1 MVRRSPAS
9 ANPVAF
15 TRKSILP
22 KPPQSAILILVAW
35 TWGDWNWRKLTL
47 WSGVEKGKTRGWVGR
62 GVIWD
67 VPQLSILWEFVRN
80 MLKIKSSRAFYLSKR
95 CTSKRILTI
104 YKGFAENKYY
114 KLFGHPTIF
123 ITPPPPQLPGVDSR
137 YLKQTIPLLFW
148 RVHKSDFD
156 GVTFISRVRQMVH
169 RSRVMSRVFIL
180 TRWWAP
186 VLTYGLK
193 PSNRAAARSP
203 GKLLRAVD
211 T

>member
-47 WSGVEKGKTRGWVGR
+47 WSGVEKGKTRRWVGR

-67 VPQLSILWEFVRN
+67 VPQLSILWESVRN
-80 MLKIKSSRAFYLSKR
+80 MLKTKSSRAFYLSKR

-114 KLFGHPTIF
+114 KLFRHPTIF
-123 ITPPPPQLPGVDSR
+123 ITPTSPSTSRRWFKVPQ
-137 YLKQTIPLLFW
+137 TNIPLVVLKSSQIWFW
-148 RVHKSDFD
+148 RCHVY
-156 GVTFISRVRQMVH
+156 
-169 RSRVMSRVFIL
+169 L
-180 TRWWAP
+180 TR
-186 VLTYGLK
+186 
-193 PSNRAAARSP
+193 PSNGSSSAGHRHEFLSIPMAWN
-203 GKLLRAVD
+203 LRTVPLRVHLASFYEL
-211 T
+211 

>member
-67 VPQLSILWEFVRN
+67 VPQLSILWESVRN
-80 MLKIKSSRAFYLSKR
+80 MLKTKSSRAFYLSKR

-114 KLFGHPTIF
+114 KLFRHPTIF
-123 ITPPPPQLPGVDSR
+123 ITPTSPSTSRRWFKVPQTNKQSPCGSEEFTNLILTVSRLPHASV
-137 YLKQTIPLLFW
+137 KW
-148 RVHKSDFD
+148 
-156 GVTFISRVRQMVH
+156 FIVRG
-169 RSRVMSRVFIL
+169 SSSRVFIH
-180 TRWWAP
+180 
-186 VLTYGLK
+186 TYGLK

>member
-1 MVRRSPAS
+1 M
-9 ANPVAF
+9 
-15 TRKSILP
+15 
-22 KPPQSAILILVAW
+22 QSAILILVAW

-123 ITPPPPQLPGVDSR
+123 ITPTSPSTSRGWFKVPQTNNPLVV
-137 YLKQTIPLLFW
+137 LK
-148 RVHKSDFD
+148 SFD
-156 GVTFISRVRQMVH
+156 GVTFTSRVRQMVH
-169 RSRVMSRVFIL
+169 SPRVIVTSFYPYLWPETFEPCRCAFTWQAFTSCRYITAQQPGTPWKNKVKLFQLVFTFAWL
-180 TRWWAP
+180 
-186 VLTYGLK
+186 
-193 PSNRAAARSP
+193 
-203 GKLLRAVD
+203 
-211 T
+211 

>member
-95 CTSKRILTI
+95 CTNKRILTI

-114 KLFGHPTIF
+114 KLFGHPPIF
-123 ITPPPPQLPGVDSR
+123 ITLTSPPTSR
-137 YLKQTIPLLFW
+137 CLKQTIPLWFW
-148 RVHKSDFD
+148 RVLTVSRLPHASVKW
-156 GVTFISRVRQMVH
+156 FIARGS
-169 RSRVMSRVFIL
+169 SSRVFIH
-180 TRWWAP
+180 
-186 VLTYGLK
+186 TYGLK